1 MISRVSVGVR
11 FGIPSRGTS
20 EPRTR
25 MVGGAPE
32 VMWRSEALCSTTL
45 SRMSAKSKF
54 MPPGA
59 SASRWSL
66 LSRAWALP
74 GSGDARDLGDRRQ
87 PAADLLQ
94 PVLAQAHHAL
104 VHGGVHDRLGGLAG
118 HGQRPDRVAHP
129 HDLVEA
135 DPPLV
140 ARAAAAGAADGL
152 VGLEIE

>member
-45 SRMSAKSKF
+45 SKMSAKSKF

-59 SASRWSL
+59 SALRGCRLSGVRALVGRSDDRGGAEGLPRLPCSR
-66 LSRAWALP
+66 
-74 GSGDARDLGDRRQ
+74 DARDLGDRRQ
-87 PAADLLQ
+87 PATDLLQ
-94 PVLAQAHHAL
+94 AVLAQAHHAL
-104 VHGGVHDRLGGLAG
+104 VHGGVHDRLGGLARNRERADG
-118 HGQRPDRVAHP
+118 VGNP

-135 DPPLV
+135 D
-140 ARAAAAGAADGL
+140 AA
-152 VGLEIE
+152 

>member
-11 FGIPSRGTS
+11 FGMPSRGTS

-54 MPPGA
+54 MPPLA
-59 SASRWSL
+59 SAL
-66 LSRAWALP
+66 RAPRFSGVCALARA
-74 GSGDARDLGDRRQ
+74 GDAGDLGDRRQ
-87 PAADLLQ
+87 PASDLLQ
-94 PVLAQAHHAL
+94 AVLAQAHHAL

-118 HGQRPDRVAHP
+118 DGQRTNGVAHP

-135 DPPLV
+135 DPALV
-140 ARAAAAGAADGL
+140 ARAAAA
-152 VGLEIE
+152 

>member
-11 FGIPSRGTS
+11 FGMPSSGTR

-25 MVGGAPE
+25 IVGGAPE

-59 SASRWSL
+59 SASGGPR
-66 LSRAWALP
+66 LSGGWPLP
-74 GSGDARDLGDRRQ
+74 CAGDARDLGDRRQ

-104 VHGGVHDRLGGLAG
+104 VHGGVHDRLGG
-118 HGQRPDRVAHP
+118 
-129 HDLVEA
+129 
-135 DPPLV
+135 
-140 ARAAAAGAADGL
+140 
-152 VGLEIE
+152 

>member
-45 SRMSAKSKF
+45 SKMSAKSKF
-54 MPPGA
+54 MPLQA
-59 SASRWSL
+59 SARAVPA
-66 LSRAWALP
+66 LSGVRALP
-74 GSGDARDLGDRRQ
+74 GAGYARDLGDRRQ

-94 PVLAQAHHAL
+94 AVLAQAHHAL
-104 VHGGVHDRLGGLAG
+104 VHGGVHDRLGGFARDRQG
-118 HGQRPDRVAHP
+118 ADRVADP
-129 HDLVEA
+129 HDLVQA
-135 DPPLV
+135 DPALV
-140 ARAAAAGAADGL
+140 ARAAAA
-152 VGLEIE
+152 

>member
-1 MISRVSVGVR
+1 M
-11 FGIPSRGTS
+11 PSRGTS

-54 MPPGA
+54 MPTKA
-59 SASRWSL
+59 SALRL
-66 LSRAWALP
+66 CRLSGVCALGRPDDRGGAEGLPRLPCP
-74 GSGDARDLGDRRQ
+74 GDSGDLGDRRE

-118 HGQRPDRVAHP
+118 DGQGADGVADP
-129 HDLVEA
+129 HDLVEP
-135 DPPLV
+135 DP
-140 ARAAAAGAADGL
+140 
-152 VGLEIE
+152 

>member
-54 MPPGA
+54 MPPEA
-59 SASRWSL
+59 SASGRRG
-66 LSRAWALP
+66 LSGAAALA
-74 GSGDARDLGDRRQ
+74 GAGDARDLGDRGQ
-87 PAADLLQ
+87 PASDLLEA
-94 PVLAQAHHAL
+94 VLAQAHHAL
-104 VHGGVHDRLGGLAG
+104 VHGGVHDRLGGLSRHRQG
-118 HGQRPDRVAHP
+118 PNRVGHP

-135 DPPLV
+135 DPALV
-140 ARAAAAGAADGL
+140 AGAAAARAADGL
-152 VGLEIE
+152 VGLE

>member
-11 FGIPSRGTS
+11 FGMPSRGTS

-59 SASRWSL
+59 SASRWRG
-66 LSRAWALP
+66 LSGAEALP
-74 GSGDARDLGDRRQ
+74 RAGYSGDLGDRGQ
-87 PAADLLQ
+87 PAADLLEA
-94 PVLAQAHHAL
+94 VLAQAHHAL
-104 VHGGVHDRLGGLAG
+104 VHGGVHDRLGGLASDG
-118 HGQRPDRVAHP
+118 ERADRVADP
-129 HDLVEA
+129 HHLIEA
-135 DPPLV
+135 DP
-140 ARAAAAGAADGL
+140 
-152 VGLEIE
+152 